1 MSRMSDQVEAKIA
14 RANRAFR
21 VSNRII
27 AAARDDLESHGAW
40 LDRHRASW
48 AEEVKRHR
56 RLLQRKLAARALM
69 RFVVG
74 LVFALPFAIAK
85 FAVARS
91 LQAKSKDSLAREAQ
105 QGQSADPPL
114 TRHDA
119 LQHRIQ
125 ALGKEQRA
133 ASASPAPAAPQQ
145 QARRRQF
152 SLGLDRFRA
161 RVLALLPNLLKRK
174 GPVPALGSAALLVIA
189 LGAVREMISTAPADA
204 PGPELRESFVLPP
217 KAAKTTI
224 TVAKAPRTER
234 LALVSGITLVANPP
248 PSPALHL
255 PARTVADMM
264 AVARPLPLAP
274 AAKAAVTP
282 AAEGP
287 SMPIPTAKPKPKRK
301 AASRQQEPIPWWH
314 QWSWIRLR

>member
-1 MSRMSDQVEAKIA
+1 MSRLSDQVEAKIA

-40 LDRHRASW
+40 LDRHRANW
-48 AEEVKRHR
+48 AEEVKCHR
-56 RLLQRKLAARALM
+56 RLLQRKLAARALL

-74 LVFALPFAIAK
+74 LVFALPFAIAR
-85 FAVARS
+85 FAIARS
-91 LQAKSKDSLAREAQ
+91 LQTKSKDNLAREAW

-114 TRHDA
+114 TQHDA

-125 ALGKEQRA
+125 ALGKEQSA
-133 ASASPAPAAPQQ
+133 ASGGQAPTAPQQ

-152 SLGLDRFRA
+152 SLGLDHIRA
-161 RVLALLPNLLKRK
+161 CAVALLPTLLKRK

-204 PGPELRESFVLPP
+204 PGPELQETFVLTP
-217 KAAKTTI
+217 KATKATI

-264 AVARPLPLAP
+264 AVARPLPLALT
-274 AAKAAVTP
+274 ARAAVTP
-282 AAEGP
+282 AAEEP
-287 SMPIPTAKPKPKRK
+287 SMPMPTAKPKSKRK
-301 AASRQQEPIPWWH
+301 AASRQPEPIPWWQ